1 MDESKTCNRDTIR
14 NVLVDEARQCLDRSE
29 RWGLAPLTGAVE
41 YAKLVE
47 IHRIALRL
55 KVNMPERMG

>member
-1 MDESKTCNRDTIR
+1 MDEGNTRNRDTIR
-14 NVLVDEARQCLDRSE
+14 NVLVDEARQCLDRIE
-29 RWGLAPLTGAVE
+29 RRGVAAPTGAVE